1 MESAQV
7 FRPATIPRTGERNAW
22 VLSGFAVVIEALM
35 IWRFGTPPAW
45 STILMIFFV
54 LSATVI
60 SLGNWIDRKT
70 RLILQPEGVEF
81 HNGLRNVHLKWEQ
94 IEKLRVVSDRWG
106 QRDYVVGAGASP
118 SATLNTSFN
127 FRLLSEVEYQGKV
140 RGQMGFPEGE
150 TILKV
155 ILKSSGLMLTE
166 SNDQGRYYARPEGRA
181 ARP

>member
-7 FRPATIPRTGERNAW
+7 FRPTTIPRSGERNAW

-45 STILMIFFV
+45 STILMVFFL
-54 LSATVI
+54 LSAMVI
-60 SLGNWIDRKT
+60 SLSNWVDRKT
-70 RLILQPEGVEF
+70 TLVLQPESIEF
-81 HNGLRNVHLKWEQ
+81 RNGLRNVHLEWDQ

-106 QRDYVVGAGASP
+106 QRVHILGAGA
-118 SATLNTSFN
+118 SFN

-150 TILKV
+150 AILKE
-155 ILKSSGLMLTE
+155 ILKSSGLTLTE
-166 SNDQGRYYARPEGRA
+166 SDDQGRYYARP
-181 ARP
+181 